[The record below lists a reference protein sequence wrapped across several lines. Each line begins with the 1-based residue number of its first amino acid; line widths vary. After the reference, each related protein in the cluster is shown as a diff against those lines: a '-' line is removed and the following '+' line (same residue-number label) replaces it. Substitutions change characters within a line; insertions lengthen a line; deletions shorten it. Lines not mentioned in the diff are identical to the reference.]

1 MPRINLVRAIRC
13 PLVGLLLA
21 ALFGAAA
28 GPSKGHLNTREGEQ

>member
-21 ALFGAAA
+21 ALL
-28 GPSKGHLNTREGEQ
+28 GPLPAPAKAT